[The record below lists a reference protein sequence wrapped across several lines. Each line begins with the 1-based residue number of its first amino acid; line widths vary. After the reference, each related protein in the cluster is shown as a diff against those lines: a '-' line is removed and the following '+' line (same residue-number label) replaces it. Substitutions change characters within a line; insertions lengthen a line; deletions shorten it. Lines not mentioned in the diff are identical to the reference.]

1 MYSLD
6 VNFLNDR
13 IERPTDGGGV
23 GSRRAVV
30 QDDPRP
36 MYVGAAIGVLLPA
49 LVGGFWLF
57 LQSQTASLT
66 ARQAEL
72 DSQLATLQQ
81 AMQEVQNVE
90 AQVAQLNAENQALA
104 QVFDRI
110 LPWSAIL
117 QDIRGRVPA
126 GVQLTN
132 ITQLP
137 PEALPSPPPPADP
150 SQPAPPPPEVPPSRL
165 EISGNART
173 FAEANDFML
182 LLQQSPFL
190 DSREVRLVDARLVD
204 SPIQTEFV
212 GEGDRPEGLEVQL
225 PKVVE
230 YKITAGLTP
239 RPSSELLQDM
249 ENTLSVGLPARID
262 QLRKLGVVTP

>member
-13 IERPTDGGGV
+13 TERLTEGGP
-23 GSRRAVV
+23 AVRNTLV
-30 QDDPRP
+30 QDSPRP
-36 MYVGAAIGVLLPA
+36 MYIGAAIGALLPG
-49 LVGGFWLF
+49 LVGGLWFF
-57 LQSQTASLT
+57 LQSQNASLT

-81 AMQEVQNVE
+81 AMQEVQNVN
-90 AQVAQLNAENQALA
+90 AQVAQLDAENRALA

-110 LPWSAIL
+110 IPWSAIL
-117 QDIRGRVPA
+117 QDVRGRVPA
-126 GVQLTN
+126 GVQITN
-132 ITQLP
+132 IVQSQ
-137 PEALPSPPPPADP
+137 PEAIAAPPPADP
-150 SQPAPPPPEVPPSRL
+150 SQPAPPPEIPPSKL
-165 EISGNART
+165 EITGNART
-173 FAEANDFML
+173 FAEANDLVL

-190 DSREVRLVDARLVD
+190 DSSEIRLLDARLID
-204 SPIQTEFV
+204 NPTQIEFA
-212 GEGDRPEGLEVQL
+212 GGGDRPQGVQVQL
-225 PKVVE
+225 PKLVQ